1 MAAFWIPLVLVFL
14 VGLHLPKAFTLLYL
28 LYAVVFWQTR
38 NVPPLAPVRLWPL
51 LPLSVF
57 SLGYAWASLH
67 YGLWSLQGRDLLDLI
82 SMLAL
87 PCGGVWLGARLAQR
101 WTPRQLSWLWLA
113 YGLGALAYV
122 WAVLLLGRD
131 VFSSSPLEIWRQHRD
146 LSIAVPWGEQGV
158 MNVRSVEQNASFA
171 VAWFFP
177 GLWLLLR
184 REQVRLAQFLM
195 AAGLLGLLAVLA
207 FHGRIGLL
215 VGLLSL
221 LPLAWVAALERQA
234 ARQTLKFSAW
244 ALSGLAGFL
253 VLSLVSLLWGRG
265 DITSRLLARVYDERI
280 DRFVAFLSH
289 LPGTFWG
296 GQQLSFEYFEQQRQV
311 WVGFDASAGDLLHNV
326 PFDLVVRA
334 GLIPA
339 FALLLAVVPLLVRSL
354 RSLGHLLQEP
364 SRRPH
369 ALIAAGFLIV
379 LTVQWL
385 FQPLI
390 YADGLLFYFG
400 FFSLGA
406 LAFVPGDPPRFEND
420 Q

>member
-1 MAAFWIPLVLVFL
+1 MNSRWIPLVLVFL

-28 LYAVVFWQTR
+28 LYAVLFWQVR
-38 NVPPLAPVRLWPL
+38 DAPPVAPRRLWPL
-51 LPLSVF
+51 VALAAFSV
-57 SLGYAWASLH
+57 GYAWASLH

-87 PCGGVWLGARLAQR
+87 PWGGVWLGARLAQC
-101 WTPRQLSWLWLA
+101 WTPRQLSGIWLA

-122 WAVLLLGRD
+122 WLVLLLGRD
-131 VFSSSPLEIWRQHRD
+131 VFSTSLLEIWTQHRD
-146 LSIAVPWGEQGV
+146 LSIAVPWGQQGV

-171 VAWFFP
+171 VAWMFP

-184 REQVRLAQFLM
+184 KEHPRLAQLM
-195 AAGLLGLLAVLA
+195 VAAGLLGLLAVLA

-221 LPLAWVAALERQA
+221 LPLAWAVSSERIGAHQS
-234 ARQTLKFSAW
+234 LKLSVW
-244 ALSGLAGFL
+244 ALFGLGGFL
-253 VLSLVSLLWGRG
+253 LLSLVSLLWGHG
-265 DITSRLLARVYDERI
+265 DISSRLLARVYDERL
-280 DRFVAFLSH
+280 DRFLAFLAH
-289 LPGTFWG
+289 IPDTLWG
-296 GQQLSFEYFEQQRQV
+296 GQRLSFEYFEQQRQV
-311 WVGFDASAGDLLHNV
+311 WVGFDAFAGDLLHNV

-339 FALLLAVVPLLVRSL
+339 IALLLAVVPLLCRSL
-354 RSLGHLLQEP
+354 WLLGQLLREP
-364 SRRPH
+364 ASRGH
-369 ALIAAGFLIV
+369 ALISAGFLIV

-400 FFSLGA
+400 FFGLGA
-406 LAFVPGDPPRFEND
+406 LAFLPAVMPPLDRE
-420 Q
+420 

>member
-1 MAAFWIPLVLVFL
+1 MNSRWIPVGLVFL

-28 LYAVVFWQTR
+28 LYAALFWQTR
-38 NVPPLAPVRLWPL
+38 NAPVVAPRRLWPL
-51 LPLSVF
+51 LPLAVF
-57 SLGYAWASLH
+57 SVGYVWASLH

-87 PCGGVWLGARLAQR
+87 PCGGVWLGARLAQC
-101 WTPRQLSWLWLA
+101 WTPRQLSGIWLA

-122 WAVLLLGRD
+122 WLVLLLGRD
-131 VFSSSPLEIWRQHRD
+131 VFSTSLLEIWTQHRD
-146 LSIAVPWGEQGV
+146 LSIAVPWGQQGV

-171 VAWFFP
+171 VAWMFP

-184 REQVRLAQFLM
+184 KEHPRLAQLM
-195 AAGLLGLLAVLA
+195 VAAGLLGLLAVLA

-221 LPLAWVAALERQA
+221 PPLAWAVSSERIAAHQS
-234 ARQTLKFSAW
+234 LKLSVW
-244 ALSGLAGFL
+244 ALFGLGGFL
-253 VLSLVSLLWGRG
+253 LLSLVSLLWGRG
-265 DITSRLLARVYDERI
+265 DITSRLLARVYDERL
-280 DRFVAFLSH
+280 DRFLAFLTH
-289 LPGTFWG
+289 IPDTLWG
-296 GQQLSFEYFEQQRQV
+296 GQRLSFEYFEQQRQV

-339 FALLLAVVPLLVRSL
+339 IALLLSVVPLLCRSIRQLGQLL
-354 RSLGHLLQEP
+354 RDP
-364 SRRPH
+364 ASRGH
-369 ALIAAGFLIV
+369 ALITAGFLIV

-400 FFSLGA
+400 FFGLGA
-406 LAFVPGDPPRFEND
+406 LAVAPALMPPSERE
-420 Q
+420 

>member
-1 MAAFWIPLVLVFL
+1 MNSRWMPLLLVSL

-28 LYAVVFWQTR
+28 LYAVLFWQTR
-38 NVPPLAPVRLWPL
+38 NAPAVAPRRFWPL
-51 LPLSVF
+51 LVLAVF
-57 SLGYAWASLH
+57 SVGYAWTSLH
-67 YGLWSLQGRDLLDLI
+67 YGLWSLRGRDLLDLI
-82 SMLAL
+82 SILAL
-87 PCGGVWLGARLAQR
+87 PCGGVWLGARLAQC

-122 WAVLLLGRD
+122 WVVLLLGRD
-131 VFSSSPLEIWRQHRD
+131 AFSSSMLEIWRQHRD

-177 GLWLLLR
+177 GLWLFLR
-184 REQVRLAQFLM
+184 KERVRLALFLI
-195 AAGLLGLLAVLA
+195 AAGLFGLLAVLA

-215 VGLLSL
+215 VGLFSL
-221 LPLAWVAALERQA
+221 LPLVWVAASERQA
-234 ARQTLKFSAW
+234 AGQSLKFSAW
-244 ALSGLAGFL
+244 ALSGLGGFL
-253 VLSLVSLLWGRG
+253 LLSLVSLLWGRG
-265 DITSRLLARVYDERI
+265 DITSRLLARVYDERL
-280 DRFVAFLSH
+280 DRFLAFLTH
-289 LPGTFWG
+289 IPDTLWG
-296 GQQLSFEYFEQQRQV
+296 GQRLSFEYFEQQRQV

-339 FALLLAVVPLLVRSL
+339 IALLLAVVPLLCRSL
-354 RSLGHLLQEP
+354 RQLGHQLRDP
-364 SRRPH
+364 ASRGH
-369 ALIAAGFLIV
+369 ALISAGFLIV

-406 LAFVPGDPPRFEND
+406 LAFAPVDPPRFEND
-420 Q
+420 P

>member
-1 MAAFWIPLVLVFL
+1 MNSRWIPLLLVFL

-28 LYAVVFWQTR
+28 LYAVLFWQTR
-38 NVPPLAPVRLWPL
+38 NAPAVAHRRLWPL
-51 LPLSVF
+51 LALSVF
-57 SLGYAWASLH
+57 SVGYAWASLH

-87 PCGGVWLGARLAQR
+87 PCGGVWLGARLAQC
-101 WTPRQLSWLWLA
+101 WTTRQLSWIWLA

-122 WAVLLLGRD
+122 WAVLVLGRD
-131 VFSSSPLEIWRQHRD
+131 ALSSSPLEIWRQYRD
-146 LSIAVPWGEQGV
+146 LSISVPWGQQGV

-171 VAWFFP
+171 VAWMFP

-184 REQVRLAQFLM
+184 KGQSRLTQLM
-195 AAGLLGLLAVLA
+195 LSAGLLGLLAVLA

-221 LPLAWVAALERQA
+221 LPLAWAVSSEQNGGRQS
-234 ARQTLKFSAW
+234 LKLSVW
-244 ALSGLAGFL
+244 AMSGLCGFL
-253 VLSLVSLLWGRG
+253 LLSLVSLLWGRG
-265 DITSRLLARVYDERI
+265 DITSRLLARVYDERL
-280 DRFVAFLSH
+280 DRFLAFLTH
-289 LPGTFWG
+289 IPDTLWG
-296 GQQLSFEYFEQQRQV
+296 GQRLSFEYFEQQRQV

-339 FALLLAVVPLLVRSL
+339 IALLLAVVPLLGRSL
-354 RSLGHLLQEP
+354 QQLGQLLRDP
-364 SRRPH
+364 ASRAH
-369 ALIAAGFLIV
+369 ALISAGFLLV

-400 FFSLGA
+400 FFGLGA
-406 LAFVPGDPPRFEND
+406 LAFSPAVMPPLDRE
-420 Q
+420 

>member
-1 MAAFWIPLVLVFL
+1 MNSRWIPLVLVFL

-28 LYAVVFWQTR
+28 LYAVLFWQTR
-38 NVPPLAPVRLWPL
+38 NAPAVTLRRLWPVL
-51 LPLSVF
+51 ALAAFSV
-57 SLGYAWASLH
+57 GYAWASLH

-131 VFSSSPLEIWRQHRD
+131 VFSSSSLEIWRQHRD

-171 VAWFFP
+171 VAWMFP
-177 GLWLLLR
+177 GLWLL
-184 REQVRLAQFLM
+184 QSKDQSRLAWLM
-195 AAGLLGLLAVLA
+195 LAAGLLGLLAVLA

-215 VGLLSL
+215 VALLSFV
-221 LPLAWVAALERQA
+221 PLVWASASESQA
-234 ARQTLKFSAW
+234 ARQPLQLTAW
-244 ALSGLAGFL
+244 ALSGLGGFL
-253 VLSLVSLLWGRG
+253 LLSLVSLLWGRG
-265 DITSRLLARVYDERI
+265 DITSRLLARVYDERL
-280 DRFVAFLSH
+280 DRFLAFLTH
-289 LPGTFWG
+289 IPDTLWG
-296 GQQLSFEYFEQQRQV
+296 GQRLSFEYFEQQRQV

-326 PFDLVVRA
+326 PSDLVVRA

-339 FALLLAVVPLLVRSL
+339 IALLLAVVPLLCRSL
-354 RSLGHLLQEP
+354 RQLGQLLRDP
-364 SRRPH
+364 ASRGH
-369 ALIAAGFLIV
+369 ALISAGFLIV

-400 FFSLGA
+400 FFGLGA
-406 LAFVPGDPPRFEND
+406 LAFSPAVMPPLDRE
-420 Q
+420 

>member
-1 MAAFWIPLVLVFL
+1 M
-14 VGLHLPKAFTLLYL
+14 
-28 LYAVVFWQTR
+28 
-38 NVPPLAPVRLWPL
+38 
-51 LPLSVF
+51 
-57 SLGYAWASLH
+57 
-67 YGLWSLQGRDLLDLI
+67 
-82 SMLAL
+82 
-87 PCGGVWLGARLAQR
+87 
-101 WTPRQLSWLWLA
+101 
-113 YGLGALAYV
+113 
-122 WAVLLLGRD
+122 
-131 VFSSSPLEIWRQHRD
+131 
-146 LSIAVPWGEQGV
+146 
-158 MNVRSVEQNASFA
+158 
-171 VAWFFP
+171 
-177 GLWLLLR
+177 
-184 REQVRLAQFLM
+184 
-195 AAGLLGLLAVLA
+195 
-207 FHGRIGLL
+207 
-215 VGLLSL
+215 
-221 LPLAWVAALERQA
+221 
-234 ARQTLKFSAW
+234 
-244 ALSGLAGFL
+244 
-253 VLSLVSLLWGRG
+253 LWGRG

-280 DRFVAFLSH
+280 DRFVAFLAH

-354 RSLGHLLQEP
+354 RSLGHLLQQP
-364 SRRPH
+364 SCRPH

-406 LAFVPGDPPRFEND
+406 LAFVPADPPRFEND

>member
-1 MAAFWIPLVLVFL
+1 MNSRWIPLLLVFL

-28 LYAVVFWQTR
+28 LYGVLFWQTR
-38 NVPPLAPVRLWPL
+38 KAPVVAPRRLWPL
-51 LPLSVF
+51 LPLAVF
-57 SLGYAWASLH
+57 SVGYVWASLH

-87 PCGGVWLGARLAQR
+87 PCGGVWLGARLAQC
-101 WTPRQLSWLWLA
+101 WTPRQLSGIWLA

-122 WAVLLLGRD
+122 WFVLLLGRD
-131 VFSSSPLEIWRQHRD
+131 VFSTSLLEIWTQHRD
-146 LSIAVPWGEQGV
+146 LSIAVPWGQQGV

-171 VAWFFP
+171 VAWMFP

-184 REQVRLAQFLM
+184 KEHPRLAQLM
-195 AAGLLGLLAVLA
+195 VAAGLLGLLAVFA

-221 LPLAWVAALERQA
+221 LPLAWAVFSERIGAHQS
-234 ARQTLKFSAW
+234 LKLSVW
-244 ALSGLAGFL
+244 ALFGLGGFL
-253 VLSLVSLLWGRG
+253 LLSLVSLLWGRG
-265 DITSRLLARVYDERI
+265 DIASRLLARVYDERL
-280 DRFVAFLSH
+280 DRFLAFLTH
-289 LPGTFWG
+289 IPDTLWG
-296 GQQLSFEYFEQQRQV
+296 GQRLSFEYFEQQRQV

-334 GLIPA
+334 GLFPA
-339 FALLLAVVPLLVRSL
+339 IALLLALVPLLCRSL
-354 RSLGHLLQEP
+354 RLLGQLLREP
-364 SRRPH
+364 ASRGH
-369 ALIAAGFLIV
+369 ALISAGFLIV

-400 FFSLGA
+400 FFGLGA
-406 LAFVPGDPPRFEND
+406 LAVVPAVMPPLDRE
-420 Q
+420 

>member
-1 MAAFWIPLVLVFL
+1 MNSRWIPVGLVFL

-28 LYAVVFWQTR
+28 LYAALFWQTR
-38 NVPPLAPVRLWPL
+38 NAPVVAPRRLWPL
-51 LPLSVF
+51 LPLAVF
-57 SLGYAWASLH
+57 SVGNVWASLH

-87 PCGGVWLGARLAQR
+87 PCGGVWLGARLAQC
-101 WTPRQLSWLWLA
+101 WTPRQLSGIWLA

-122 WAVLLLGRD
+122 WLVLLLGRD
-131 VFSSSPLEIWRQHRD
+131 VFSSSLLEIWTQHRD
-146 LSIAVPWGEQGV
+146 LSIAVPWGQEGV

-171 VAWFFP
+171 VAWMFP

-184 REQVRLAQFLM
+184 KEHPRLAQLM
-195 AAGLLGLLAVLA
+195 VAAGLLGLLAVLA

-221 LPLAWVAALERQA
+221 PPLAWAVSSERIGAHQS
-234 ARQTLKFSAW
+234 LKLSVW
-244 ALSGLAGFL
+244 ALFGLGGFL
-253 VLSLVSLLWGRG
+253 LLSLVSLLWGRG
-265 DITSRLLARVYDERI
+265 DITSRLLARVYDERL
-280 DRFVAFLSH
+280 DRFLAFLTH
-289 LPGTFWG
+289 IPDTLWG
-296 GQQLSFEYFEQQRQV
+296 GQRLSFEYFEQQRQV

-339 FALLLAVVPLLVRSL
+339 IALLLAVVPLLCRS
-354 RSLGHLLQEP
+354 SLQLGQLLNDP
-364 SRRPH
+364 ASRGH
-369 ALIAAGFLIV
+369 ALMSAGFLIV

-400 FFSLGA
+400 FFCLGA
-406 LAFVPGDPPRFEND
+406 LAFAPVDPPRFEND
-420 Q
+420 P

>member
-1 MAAFWIPLVLVFL
+1 MNSRWIPLVLVFL

-28 LYAVVFWQTR
+28 LYAALFWQTR
-38 NVPPLAPVRLWPL
+38 NAPVVAPRRLWPL
-51 LPLSVF
+51 LPLAVF
-57 SLGYAWASLH
+57 SVGYVWASLH

-87 PCGGVWLGARLAQR
+87 PCGGVWLGARLAQC
-101 WTPRQLSWLWLA
+101 WTPRQLSGIWLA

-122 WAVLLLGRD
+122 WLVLLLGRD
-131 VFSSSPLEIWRQHRD
+131 VFSTSLLEIWTQHRD
-146 LSIAVPWGEQGV
+146 LSIAVPWGQQGV

-171 VAWFFP
+171 VAWMFP

-184 REQVRLAQFLM
+184 KEHPRLAQLM
-195 AAGLLGLLAVLA
+195 VAAGLLGLLAVLA

-221 LPLAWVAALERQA
+221 LPLAWAVSSERIGAHQS
-234 ARQTLKFSAW
+234 LKLSVW
-244 ALSGLAGFL
+244 ALFGLGGFL
-253 VLSLVSLLWGRG
+253 LLSLVSLLWGRG
-265 DITSRLLARVYDERI
+265 DITSRLLARVYDERL
-280 DRFVAFLSH
+280 DRFLAFLTH
-289 LPGTFWG
+289 IPDTLWG
-296 GQQLSFEYFEQQRQV
+296 GQRLSFEYFEQQRQV

-326 PFDLVVRA
+326 PFDLVVRV

-339 FALLLAVVPLLVRSL
+339 IALLLAVVPLLCRSIRQLGQLL
-354 RSLGHLLQEP
+354 RDP
-364 SRRPH
+364 ASRGH
-369 ALIAAGFLIV
+369 ALITAGFLIV

-400 FFSLGA
+400 FFGLGA
-406 LAFVPGDPPRFEND
+406 LAVAPALMPPSERE
-420 Q
+420 

>member
-1 MAAFWIPLVLVFL
+1 MNSRWIPLLLVFL
-14 VGLHLPKAFTLLYL
+14 AGLHLPKGFTLLYV
-28 LYAVVFWQTR
+28 LYAVLSLQTR
-38 NVPPLAPVRLWPL
+38 NAPAVAPRRLWPL
-51 LPLSVF
+51 LALALFSV
-57 SLGYAWASLH
+57 GYAWASLH
-67 YGLWSLQGRDLLDLI
+67 YGLWSLQSRDLLDLI
-82 SMLAL
+82 SLLAL
-87 PCGGVWLGARLAQR
+87 PCGGVWLGARLAQC

-131 VFSSSPLEIWRQHRD
+131 AFFSSPLEIWRQHRD

-171 VAWFFP
+171 FAWFFP
-177 GLWLLLR
+177 GLWLFLR
-184 REQVRLAQFLM
+184 KERVRLALFLM

-215 VGLLSL
+215 VGLFSL
-221 LPLAWVAALERQA
+221 LPLAWVAASERQA
-234 ARQTLKFSAW
+234 AEQSFQFSAL
-244 ALSGLAGFL
+244 ALSGLGGFL
-253 VLSLVSLLWGRG
+253 LLSLVS
-265 DITSRLLARVYDERI
+265 
-280 DRFVAFLSH
+280 
-289 LPGTFWG
+289 
-296 GQQLSFEYFEQQRQV
+296 YFDHQRQA

-339 FALLLAVVPLLVRSL
+339 FALLLAVVPLFFRSL
-354 RSLGHLLQEP
+354 RTLGYLLKEP
-364 SRRPH
+364 ACRGH

-406 LAFVPGDPPRFEND
+406 LAFAPVDPPRFEND
-420 Q
+420 P